1 MDASRRSFFRIFGL
15 GAVAVMLEPF
25 SIWAALGQ
33 RFPIAPR
40 RLEIFTTN
48 PSPGNISVVQL
59 SLNSG
64 IGLDIRHHPSG
75 IGNFVY
81 GVNGHVI
88 DPDQG
93 QNQANQDGW
102 MFGISQV
109 GGGWNWHQGRAADQM
124 VVPRGCRVYWRPKSS
139 L

>member
-1 MDASRRSFFRIFGL
+1 MDPSRRSFFHLFGIGTIAL
-15 GAVAVMLEPF
+15 MLEPLTTL
-25 SIWAALGQ
+25 AALGR
-33 RFPIAPR
+33 RFEIAPR

-64 IGLDIRHHPSG
+64 IGLDIRRHPSG
-75 IGNFVY
+75 VGNFVY
-81 GVNGHVI
+81 AVNGHLI
-88 DPDQG
+88 DPDQS
-93 QNQANQDGW
+93 ADGW
-102 MFGISQV
+102 MFGISQA

-124 VVPRGCRVYWRPKSS
+124 VVPRGCQVYWQPKSS